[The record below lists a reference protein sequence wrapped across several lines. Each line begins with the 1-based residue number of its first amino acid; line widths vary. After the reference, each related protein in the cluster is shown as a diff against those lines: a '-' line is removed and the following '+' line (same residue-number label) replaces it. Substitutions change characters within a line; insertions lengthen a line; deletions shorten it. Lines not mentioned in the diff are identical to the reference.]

1 MSTPPDP
8 EPQELE
14 DPYAAVL
21 RGQRRRAR
29 LASAVVMIFCAA
41 GVAKVAHSHQQ
52 PAPRNAPRSEA
63 ARLDGARRAIAG
75 ARARAAAQQARFE
88 AGVRE
93 AIAADAAQPGEQ
105 GRAEPIACPVA
116 LPNEPSPVRGRP
128 AFPLLVVGRG
138 ELGGTLPSQAIA
150 EVLADTRRAEG
161 HLAAG
166 RFEEATLYARAL
178 DREERFRYDV
188 VLVTKANKQVRAL
201 SGNTFEPGEIEGR
214 AYVYD
219 FASGRVACRGD
230 VHVKS
235 SPAIGYMYSDRTDTP
250 PSLGP
255 LASMDDAIR
264 EDLRRETERAILT
277 ALRP

>member
-1 MSTPPDP
+1 MSMPPDP
-8 EPQELE
+8 EPEELE

-29 LASAVVMIFCAA
+29 LASGLVLIFCAA
-41 GVAKVAHSHQQ
+41 GLAKVAHSHQQ
-52 PAPRNAPRSEA
+52 PAPRKAPRSET
-63 ARLDGARRAIAG
+63 ARLDGARTAIAG
-75 ARARAAAQQARFE
+75 ARARAAAAQARFE
-88 AGVRE
+88 TDVRE
-93 AIAADAAQPGEQ
+93 AIAADAAQRPTRRDEASIYCL
-105 GRAEPIACPVA
+105 RA
-116 LPNEPSPVRGRP
+116 LPPEPSLVRGRP
-128 AFPLLVVGRG
+128 SFPLLVVDAS
-138 ELGGTLPSQAIA
+138 ELDGTLPSQAIA

-188 VLVTKANKQVRAL
+188 VLVTKANRRARAL
-201 SGNTFEPGEIEGR
+201 AGNTFEPGEIEGR

-219 FASGRVACRGD
+219 FASGKVVCRGD
-230 VHVKS
+230 VHAKS
-235 SPAIGYMYSDRTDTP
+235 SRAIGYMYSDRTDTP

-264 EDLRRETERAILT
+264 EDLRRETERAILG